1 MENRITRY
9 NRRINYLITQTD
21 EVYHTISLRLGMSDS
36 ELMVLYA
43 LTDSGGERPLS
54 SLSQQTGLSKQTV
67 NSALRRL
74 EADGSIC
81 LRMAD
86 GKSKIVCLTESGKA
100 LAARTAGWLL
110 SAENDIYAGWP
121 EEDLEAYLRL
131 AEKYLIELREKT
143 KELENIHL

>member
-1 MENRITRY
+1 MENRIARF

-21 EVYHTISLRLGMSDS
+21 EIYHTIALRLGLPDS

-67 NSALRRL
+67 NSVLRRL

-81 LRMAD
+81 LHMAD

-143 KELENIHL
+143 KELESIHL

>member
-1 MENRITRY
+1 MENRIARF

-21 EVYHTISLRLGMSDS
+21 EVYHIIALRLGLSDS
-36 ELMVLYA
+36 EMMVLYV
-43 LTDSGGERPLS
+43 LTDAGGECPLS
-54 SLSQQTGLSKQTV
+54 GLLQQTGLSKQTV
-67 NSALRRL
+67 NSALRKL

-131 AEKYLIELREKT
+131 AEKYLTELREKS
-143 KELENIHL
+143 KELENFRL